1 MLYFSAAMQ
10 TYHVKVQTGTKWG
23 AGTDANVYVMLYGEQ
38 DSTGKLSRWDIFNL
52 IYQLPLILTELLH
65 MA

>member
-1 MLYFSAAMQ
+1 MLYFLAAMQ

-38 DSTGKLSRWDIFNL
+38 DSTGKLSLWDICNL
-52 IYQLPLILTELLH
+52 INGLVRV
-65 MA
+65 